1 MNLIFLCLLTPSV
14 GQRLRR
20 NRRLRPPPSSKRK
33 ARKPFFSKSFFTPEF
48 LDLFNKYSEIY
59 SDLANSEYRDMFCI
73 GFRLGVKIMVDVY
86 TVDDGVVSDPHID

>member
-1 MNLIFLCLLTPSV
+1 MNTIENLYYGNVSLEDRTLSQYYKSAIGKLAKYENKLTDELP
-14 GQRLRR
+14 
-20 NRRLRPPPSSKRK
+20 
-33 ARKPFFSKSFFTPEF
+33 PEF